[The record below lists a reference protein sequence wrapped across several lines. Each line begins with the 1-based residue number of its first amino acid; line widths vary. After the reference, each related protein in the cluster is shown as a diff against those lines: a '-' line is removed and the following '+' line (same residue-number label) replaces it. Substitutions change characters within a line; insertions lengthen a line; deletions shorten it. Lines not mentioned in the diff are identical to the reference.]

1 MKPRK
6 APLIEYTENDT
17 RDIVFHTKD
26 IEVETT
32 GIINNRGYLYV
43 GLNFEGRKVTVLILR
58 EKENEAKNRTE

>member
-17 RDIVFHTKD
+17 RDIVFHAKD

-43 GLNFEGRKVTVLILR
+43 GLNFEGRKATALILR
-58 EKENEAKNRTE
+58 GQEEPKK

>member
-6 APLIEYTENDT
+6 APLIKYTENDT

-26 IEVETT
+26 IEAETT

-43 GLNFEGRKVTVLILR
+43 GLNHAGKKATALILR
-58 EKENEAKNRTE
+58 EKEI

>member
-6 APLIEYTENDT
+6 EPLIEYDEKDT
-17 RDIVFHTKD
+17 RDIVFHVQS

-43 GLNFEGRKVTVLILR
+43 GQNYAGRKATTMIWR
-58 EKENEAKNRTE
+58 ENDETKNKSDQ

>member
-17 RDIVFHTKD
+17 RDIVFHTQHL
-26 IEVETT
+26 EAETT

-43 GLNFEGRKVTVLILR
+43 GLNHAGKRATALILR
-58 EKENEAKNRTE
+58 EKVV